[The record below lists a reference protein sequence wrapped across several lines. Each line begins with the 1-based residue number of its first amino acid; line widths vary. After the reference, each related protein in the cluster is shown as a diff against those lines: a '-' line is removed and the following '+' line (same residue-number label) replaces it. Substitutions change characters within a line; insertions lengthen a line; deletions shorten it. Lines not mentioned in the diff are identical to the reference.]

1 MPLKIWPGL
10 KYVLSPKSAAFSTP
24 SSPFVV
30 SRKFSGLMS
39 LRCAGHAV
47 GAASLHPAKAGSSAS
62 DSQLRLHCWN

>member
-39 LRCAGHAV
+39 LQRAGHAV
-47 GAASLHPAKAGSSAS
+47 GAA
-62 DSQLRLHCWN
+62 

>member
-39 LRCAGHAV
+39 LRQRRKTCRGCSTTHY
-47 GAASLHPAKAGSSAS
+47 LHEL
-62 DSQLRLHCWN
+62 QL